1 MNNEPG
7 GRGSAAQ
14 IKQNSTRTTLTT
26 MSKVGQI
33 ERATQNRIVQL
44 FQQQLGYVYLG
55 NWEEREGNANI
66 EEAELLR
73 FLQGKYSDELIA
85 KAVFTLKKEANIN
98 TNDDLYTANKEVYSM
113 LRYGTSKQVDATRR
127 PEHVDFIDWKNPH
140 NNHFAIAEEVTLKG
154 AKERRPDIVLYI
166 NGIAIGVLELKKASV
181 SASEGI
187 RQNISNQLQLFN
199 KPFFT
204 TVQLVLAGNDSNGL
218 YYGTTK
224 TEEKYF
230 LKWKEDLDVYK
241 PDENLLDKHVL
252 QFCTKE
258 RLLEIIHDFVIFDHG
273 TKKLCRPNQY
283 FGIKE
288 AQLSIAKKEGGIIWH
303 TQGSGKSLTMVWLA
317 KWILESNPK
326 ARLLIVTD
334 RTELDD
340 QIEGVFLGVG
350 ETIKKSKSG
359 ADLISILNNTSPR
372 LVCSLVHKFGGKDE
386 GADDILSALKHV
398 KDFEPKGEFFVFI
411 DECHRTQSGDLHK
424 AMKGILPQDS
434 IFIGFTGTPLL
445 KKDKKKSLEVFGRYI
460 HTYKFDEAVK
470 DGIVLDLLYEARDID
485 QHVADQKSIDEWFDQ
500 VSQGMNDLPKA
511 ELKQHWGTMQK
522 VLSTKSRLEKI
533 VFDIK
538 KDFISKPRLKNGRGN
553 AILVARSIYEACRFY
568 EIFQNFG
575 LKKCGIITSYEPN
588 ENTIKI
594 EETGSGDTEKKEQF
608 EIYQRMLKD
617 YGFTNAESFETY
629 AKKKF
634 KDEPASMQLLIVVD
648 KLLTGFDAI
657 HCTYLYIDKQ
667 MQDHGL
673 FQAICRT
680 NRLGKEADE
689 DPYYKEFGY
698 IVDYKNLLDNLNK
711 SITDYTSGAFDGFD
725 QEDVK
730 GLLTDRLTKAKERLE
745 DAIEALHQLCLQVP
759 APKQLEQHYHYFC
772 GDPSNK
778 DDLKVNE
785 EKRLTLY
792 KLVVALIRAYNNIA
806 AEIIEAG
813 YTQPEADKIKDKVNY
828 YAELRNSIK
837 HYSSDYIDLKKFE
850 PDMRQMLDMYL
861 TADPS
866 RMLSNLGDTTL
877 LQLIVENG
885 VEAATGQLPA
895 SIKGN
900 KGAMNETIEN
910 NMRKTIIQEMPVN
923 PAYYEK
929 MSVLLIELVRLRKEG
944 AIAYE
949 ELLKKYEDLAK
960 QIQPNT
966 QKSYPEVID
975 TKPKQALYDN
985 LDENEDL
992 VITLDEQVRYEKD
1005 DAWRSTHIK
1014 RRKVELAIRR
1024 ILADYGI
1031 TDETIVLEVFDIV
1044 LNQKEY

>member
-1 MNNEPG
+1 MN
-7 GRGSAAQ
+7 
-14 IKQNSTRTTLTT
+14 
-26 MSKVGQI
+26 KVGQI

-44 FQQQLGYVYLG
+44 FQEQLQYEYLG
-55 NWEEREGNANI
+55 NWEEREGNSNI
-66 EEAELLR
+66 EETELSKYLKGT
-73 FLQGKYSDELIA
+73 GKYSDELIG
-85 KAVFTLKKEANIN
+85 KAIFALKKEANIN

-113 LRYGTSKQVDATRR
+113 LRYGTSKKVDAIKR
-127 PEHVDFIDWKNPH
+127 PEHVDFIDWENPH
-140 NNHFAIAEEVTLKG
+140 NNHFAIAEEVTIKG

-187 RQNISNQLQLFN
+187 RQNISNQLHLFN

-204 TVQLVLAGNDSNGL
+204 TIQLVMAGNDSNGL

-230 LKWKEDLDVYK
+230 LKWKEDNDVYN
-241 PDENLLDKHVL
+241 PDEILLDKHII
-252 QFCTKE
+252 QFCNKE
-258 RLLEIIHDFVIFDHG
+258 RLLEIIHNFVIFDFG

-288 AQLSIAKKEGGIIWH
+288 AQKYIAKKEGGIIWH

-317 KWILESNPK
+317 KWILENLPK
-326 ARLLIVTD
+326 ARLLVVTD
-334 RTELDD
+334 RTELDE

-350 ETIKKSKSG
+350 ETIKRTKSG
-359 ADLISILNNTSPR
+359 ADLVSILNNTSPR
-372 LVCSLVHKFGGKDE
+372 LVCSLVHKFGGKEENATDE
-386 GADDILSALKHV
+386 FIEELKLS
-398 KDFEPKGEFFVFI
+398 KDFQPKGDFVVFI
-411 DECHRTQSGDLHK
+411 DECHRTQSGDLHD
-424 AMKGILPQDS
+424 AMKSILPDNT

-470 DGIVLDLLYEARDID
+470 DGVVLDLLYEARDVD
-485 QHVADQKSIDEWFDQ
+485 QHVLDQKGIDDWFEI
-500 VSQGMNDLPKA
+500 VTQGMNDLPKA
-511 ELKQHWGTMQK
+511 ELKQKWGTMQK

-538 KDFISKPRLKNGRGN
+538 KDFITKPRLKDGRGN
-553 AILVARSIYEACRFY
+553 SILVARSIYEACRYY

-575 LKKCGIITSYEPN
+575 LKKCGIITSFEPN

-594 EETGSGDTEKKEQF
+594 EETGNGETEKKEQF
-608 EIYQRMLKD
+608 EIYQKMLKD
-617 YGFTNAESFETY
+617 YGFKDAESFEKF

-634 KDEPASMQLLIVVD
+634 KEEPANMQLLIVVD

-680 NRLGKEADE
+680 NRLGKEE
-689 DPYYKEFGY
+689 ENDPYYKEFGY
-698 IVDYKNLLDNLNK
+698 IIDYKNLLENLNK
-711 SITDYTSGAFDGFD
+711 SITDYTSDAFDAFD
-725 QEDVK
+725 VEDVK
-730 GLLTDRLTKAKERLE
+730 GLLTDRLVKAKERLE
-745 DAIEALHQLCLQVP
+745 DAIEALHQLCLDVP
-759 APKQLEQHYHYFC
+759 APKQIEQFYHYFC
-772 GDPSNK
+772 GDPTNK
-778 DDLKVNE
+778 DDLKDNE

-792 KLVVALIRAYNNIA
+792 KLTVALIRAYNNIA
-806 AEIIEAG
+806 PEIIEAG
-813 YTQPEADKIKDKVNY
+813 YTQSEADKIKEKVNY

-837 HYSSDYIDLKKFE
+837 HYSSDYIDLKKYE

-866 RMLSNLGDTTL
+866 RVLSNLGEATL

-885 VEAATGQLPA
+885 IEEATDKLPG

-900 KGAMNETIEN
+900 KSAMSETIEN

-929 MSVLLIELVRLRKEG
+929 MSFLLLELIRLRKEG
-944 AIAYE
+944 AISYE
-949 ELLKKYEDLAK
+949 ELLKKYEELAIN
-960 QIQPNT
+960 IQPNIK
-966 QKSYPEVID
+966 KSYPKNID

-985 LDENEDL
+985 LEENEEL
-992 VITLDEQVRYEKD
+992 SVVMDEQVRYVKD
-1005 DAWRSTHIK
+1005 DDWRSTHIK
-1014 RRKVELAIRR
+1014 RRKVELAIKAV
-1024 ILADYGI
+1024 LEKYGI
-1031 TDETIVLEVFDIV
+1031 TDEEVVCKIFELV
-1044 LNQKEY
+1044 SNQKEY

>member
-1 MNNEPG
+1 
-7 GRGSAAQ
+7 
-14 IKQNSTRTTLTT
+14 

-44 FQQQLGYVYLG
+44 FQEQLQYEYLG
-55 NWEEREGNANI
+55 HWEEREGNSNI
-66 EEAELLR
+66 EETELRRYLKNK
-73 FLQGKYSDELIA
+73 GIYTDELIN
-85 KAVFTLKKEANIN
+85 KAIFALKKEAAIN
-98 TNDDLYTANKEVYSM
+98 TSDDLYTANKEVYSM
-113 LRYGTSKQVDATRR
+113 LRYGTSKKVDAIKR
-127 PEHVDFIDWKNPH
+127 PEHVDFIDWNNPL
-140 NNHFAIAEEVTLKG
+140 NNNFAIAQEVTVKG

-187 RQNISNQLQLFN
+187 RQNISNQLHIFN

-204 TVQLVLAGNDSNGL
+204 TIQIVLAGNDSNGL
-218 YYGTTK
+218 FYGTTK

-230 LKWKEDLDVYK
+230 LKWKEDNDVYNA
-241 PDENLLDKHVL
+241 DEILLDKHIL
-252 QFCTKE
+252 QFCNKV
-258 RLLEIIHDFVIFDHG
+258 RLLEIIHNYVIFDFG

-288 AQLSIAKKEGGIIWH
+288 AQKYIAQKEGGIIWH

-317 KWILESNPK
+317 KWILENNPK

-334 RTELDD
+334 RTELDE
-340 QIEGVFLGVG
+340 QIEGVFIGVG
-350 ETIKKSKSG
+350 ETIKRTKSG
-359 ADLISILNNTSPR
+359 ADLVSILNHNSPR
-372 LVCSLVHKFGGKDE
+372 LICSLVHKFGGKEENAADE
-386 GADDILSALKHV
+386 FIEELKLS
-398 KDFEPKGEFFVFI
+398 KDFQPKGDFVVFI

-424 AMKGILPQDS
+424 AMKNILPENS

-470 DGIVLDLLYEARDID
+470 DGVVLDLLYEARDVD
-485 QHVADQKSIDEWFDQ
+485 QHVLDQKGIDDWFEI
-500 VSQGMNDLPKA
+500 VTQGMNDLPKA
-511 ELKQHWGTMQK
+511 ELKLKWGTMQK

-538 KDFISKPRLKNGRGN
+538 KDFITKPRLRDGRGN
-553 AILVARSIYEACRFY
+553 AILIARSIYEACRFY

-575 LKKCGIITSYEPN
+575 LKKCGIITSFEPN

-594 EETGSGDTEKKEQF
+594 EDTGNGETEKKEQF
-608 EIYQRMLKD
+608 EIYQKMLKD
-617 YGFTNAESFETY
+617 YGFKDAESFEKF

-634 KDEPASMQLLIVVD
+634 KEEPANMQLLIVVD

-680 NRLGKEADE
+680 NRLGKEE
-689 DPYYKEFGY
+689 ENDPYYKEFGY
-698 IVDYKNLLDNLNK
+698 IIDYKNLLDNLNK
-711 SITDYTSGAFDGFD
+711 SITDYTSDAFDAFD
-725 QEDVK
+725 AEDVN
-730 GLLTDRLTKAKERLE
+730 GLLTDRLVKAKERLN
-745 DAIEALHQLCLQVP
+745 DAIEALHQLCLSVP
-759 APKQLEQHYHYFC
+759 PPMQLEQFYHYFC

-778 DDLKVNE
+778 DSLKDNE

-806 AEIIEAG
+806 PEIIEAG
-813 YTQPEADKIKDKVNY
+813 YTQIEADKIKEKVNY

-837 HYSSDYIDLKKFE
+837 HYSSDYIDLKKYE

-861 TADPS
+861 SADPS
-866 RMLSNLGDTTL
+866 RVLSNLGEATL

-885 VEAATGQLPA
+885 IDKAIDKLPD
-895 SIKGN
+895 SIRGN
-900 KGAMNETIEN
+900 KAAMSETIEN
-910 NMRKTIIQEMPVN
+910 NMRKTIIQEMPLN
-923 PAYYEK
+923 PTFYEK
-929 MSVLLIELVRLRKEG
+929 MSVLLLELIRLRKEG
-944 AIAYE
+944 AISYE
-949 ELLKKYEDLAK
+949 ALLKEYEALARN
-960 QIQPNT
+960 IHPNSGKT
-966 QKSYPEVID
+966 YPKDID

-985 LDENEDL
+985 LQENLGLAIVMDEK
-992 VITLDEQVRYEKD
+992 IRYVKD
-1005 DAWRSTHIK
+1005 DDWRSTYIK
-1014 RRKVELAIRR
+1014 RRKVELAIKEV
-1024 ILADYGI
+1024 LKNHEI
-1031 TDETIVLEVFDIV
+1031 TDEAVISKIVELVS
-1044 LNQKEY
+1044 NQKEY

>member
-1 MNNEPG
+1 
-7 GRGSAAQ
+7 
-14 IKQNSTRTTLTT
+14 

-44 FQQQLGYVYLG
+44 FREQLQYNYLG
-55 NWEEREGNANI
+55 HWENREGNSNI
-66 EEAELLR
+66 EEDELR
-73 FLQGKYSDELIA
+73 TYLQGTGKYSAELIT
-85 KAVFTLKKEANIN
+85 KAIFALKKEAAIN

-113 LRYGTSKQVDATRR
+113 LRYGTSKKVDAIKR
-127 PEHVDFIDWKNPH
+127 PEHVDFIDWANPL
-140 NNHFAIAEEVTLKG
+140 NNHFAIAQEVTIKG
-154 AKERRPDIVLYI
+154 AKDRRPDIVLYI

-181 SASEGI
+181 SVSEGI
-187 RQNISNQLQLFN
+187 RQNLSNQLHLFN
-199 KPFFT
+199 KSFFT
-204 TVQLVLAGNDSNGL
+204 TIQLVMAGNDSNGL

-230 LKWKEDLDVYK
+230 LKWKEDNNVYH
-241 PDENLLDKHVL
+241 PEEILLDKHIL
-252 QFCTKE
+252 QFCRKE
-258 RLLEIIHDFVIFDHG
+258 RLLEIIHDFVIFDFG

-288 AQLSIAKKEGGIIWH
+288 AQQYIARNEGGIIWH

-317 KWILESNPK
+317 KWILENLPN

-334 RTELDD
+334 RTELDE
-340 QIEGVFLGVG
+340 QIEGVFIGVG
-350 ETIKKSKSG
+350 ETIKKTTSG
-359 ADLISILNNTSPR
+359 ADLVSILNNTSPR
-372 LVCSLVHKFGGKDE
+372 LVCSLVHKFGGKAENATDE
-386 GADDILSALKHV
+386 FIEALKHS
-398 KDFEPKGEFFVFI
+398 KDFQPKGDFVVFI

-424 AMKGILPQDS
+424 AMKSILPANS

-470 DGIVLDLLYEARDID
+470 DGVVLDLLYEARDVD
-485 QHVADQKSIDEWFDQ
+485 QHVLDQKGIDDWFEI
-500 VSQGMNDLPKA
+500 VTRGMNDLPKA
-511 ELKQHWGTMQK
+511 ELKQKWGTMQK

-538 KDFISKPRLKNGRGN
+538 KDFITKPRLKDGRGN
-553 AILVARSIYEACRFY
+553 ALLVARSIYEACRYY
-568 EIFQNFG
+568 EIFQIFG
-575 LKKCGIITSYEPN
+575 LKKCGIITSFEPN

-594 EETGSGDTEKKEQF
+594 EETGNGETEKKEQF
-608 EIYQRMLKD
+608 EIYQKMLRD
-617 YGFTNAESFETY
+617 YGFKDAEGFETY

-634 KDEPASMQLLIVVD
+634 KNEPANMQLLIVVD

-680 NRLGKEADE
+680 NRLGKEE
-689 DPYYKEFGY
+689 ENDPYYKEFGY
-698 IVDYKNLLDNLNK
+698 IIDYKNLLENLNK
-711 SITDYTSGAFDGFD
+711 SISDYTSDAFDAFD
-725 QEDVK
+725 AEDVK
-730 GLLTDRLTKAKERLE
+730 GLLTDRLVKAKERLD
-745 DAIEALHQLCLQVP
+745 DALEALHQLCLDVP
-759 APKQLEQHYHYFC
+759 APKQMEQFYHYFC

-778 DDLKVNE
+778 ADLKDHE

-792 KLVVALIRAYNNIA
+792 KLTVALIRAYNNIA
-806 AEIIEAG
+806 PEIIDAG
-813 YTQPEADKIKDKVNY
+813 YTQAEADKIKEKVNY

-837 HYSSDYIDLKKFE
+837 HYSSDYIDLKKYE

-866 RMLSNLGDTTL
+866 RVLSNLGEATL

-885 VEAATGQLPA
+885 IADAIDKLPE

-900 KGAMNETIEN
+900 KAAMSETIEN

-929 MSVLLIELVRLRKEG
+929 MSVLLLELIRLRKEA
-944 AIAYE
+944 AITYE
-949 ELLKKYEDLAK
+949 ELLKKYAELAK
-960 QIQPNT
+960 NIQPNT
-966 QKSYPEVID
+966 KKVYPAEID

-985 LDENEDL
+985 LNENEEL
-992 VITLDEQVRYEKD
+992 AMVMDEGIRYGKD
-1005 DAWRSTHIK
+1005 DDFRGTHIK
-1014 RRKVELAIRR
+1014 RKKIQIIIRQ
-1024 ILADYGI
+1024 ILKTYGI
-1031 TDETIVLEVFDIV
+1031 EDEALVNKIYEIVY
-1044 LNQKEY
+1044 NQREY